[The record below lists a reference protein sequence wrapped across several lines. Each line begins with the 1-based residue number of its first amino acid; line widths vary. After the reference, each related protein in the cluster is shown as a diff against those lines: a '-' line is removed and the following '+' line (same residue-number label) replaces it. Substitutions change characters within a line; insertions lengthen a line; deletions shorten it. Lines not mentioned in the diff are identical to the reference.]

1 MNDSSRATTP
11 GVDTSGVDT
20 PADQRIDPRGFSA
33 ALAAFL
39 IWGLMPLYMKLL
51 QTIPVLQ
58 ITAHRM
64 AWGCLVGVGWLA
76 VRGETKQMWSALAER
91 PTLLRLCAS
100 ATFIAINWSIFMWG
114 IATHHVVEVSLG
126 YFIGPLLNVALGV
139 ICFRERLNHMQWVSV
154 MIAAAAVLYLTWTA
168 GELPYVSIALA
179 LSFGLYGLVRKTA
192 KVEALPGFTGE
203 TLLLLP
209 FAASYLIWCEFSGI
223 GAMSHSDFGLNLLLL
238 FGGPLTAVP
247 LVLFAV
253 GARRIPLFT
262 VGLLQYIAPSL
273 QLACAVLVFN
283 ESFSGPRVIG
293 FAMIW
298 TALAIFAVD
307 GVLSARRRA

>member
-1 MNDSSRATTP
+1 MASAA
-11 GVDTSGVDT
+11 
-20 PADQRIDPRGFSA
+20 PAVQRIDGRGLSA
-33 ALAAFL
+33 AVSAFL
-39 IWGLMPLYMKLL
+39 IWGLLPLYMKLL

-64 AWGCLVGVGWLA
+64 LWGCLVGFGWLA
-76 VRGETKQMWSALAER
+76 VRRETDQTWSALANPQVR
-91 PTLLRLCAS
+91 LRLCAS
-100 ATFIAINWSIFMWG
+100 ATFVAINWSIFMWG

-139 ICFRERLNHMQWVSV
+139 VCFRERLNRWQWLSV
-154 MIAAAAVLYLTWTA
+154 LIAAAGVLYLTWAA
-168 GELPYVSIALA
+168 GRPPYVSIALA

-209 FAASYLIWCEFSGI
+209 FAAGYVLWCEFSGT
-223 GAMSHSDFGLNLLLL
+223 GAMSNGSLGTTLLLL

-273 QLACAVLVFN
+273 QLASAVLLFD
-283 ESFSGPRVIG
+283 EPFSGPRVIG
-293 FAMIW
+293 FMLIW
-298 TALAIFAVD
+298 AALAVFALD
-307 GVLSARRRA
+307 GLLASRRRG

>member
-1 MNDSSRATTP
+1 MNDSSNVATAT
-11 GVDTSGVDT
+11 
-20 PADQRIDPRGFSA
+20 SA
-33 ALAAFL
+33 AQHIDGRGLSAAVSAFL

-51 QTIPVLQ
+51 QTLPVLQ

-64 AWGCLVGVGWLA
+64 LWGCLVGFGWLA
-76 VRGETKQMWSALAER
+76 ARSETNQTWRALADPQVR
-91 PTLLRLCAS
+91 LRLCAS

-114 IATHHVVEVSLG
+114 IATDHVVEISLG

-139 ICFRERLNHMQWVSV
+139 VCFRERLNRMQWLSV
-154 MIAAAAVLYLTWTA
+154 TIAAAGVLYLTWAA
-168 GELPYVSIALA
+168 GQPPYVSIALA

-192 KVEALPGFTGE
+192 NVEALPGFTGE
-203 TLLLLP
+203 TLLLMP
-209 FAASYLIWCEFSGI
+209 FAAGYVVWCELSGS
-223 GAMSHSDFGLNLLLL
+223 GAMSQGSFETTLLLL
-238 FGGPLTAVP
+238 LGGPLTAIP

-262 VGLLQYIAPSL
+262 IGLLQYIAPSL
-273 QLACAVLVFN
+273 QLACAVLIFG

-298 TALAIFAVD
+298 TALAVFALD
-307 GVLSARRRA
+307 GVLAARRRA